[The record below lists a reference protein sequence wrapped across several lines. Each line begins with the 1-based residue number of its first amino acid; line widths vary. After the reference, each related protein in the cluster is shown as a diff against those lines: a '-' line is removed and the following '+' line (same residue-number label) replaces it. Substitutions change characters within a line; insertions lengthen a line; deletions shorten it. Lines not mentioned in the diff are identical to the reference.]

1 MSRRS
6 VDHLLNQAYPDRRAA
21 ADTSSGESRT
31 GLIPFRERSASAGA
45 RETVDPAAASSSLQG
60 LTPEEVTRSRELHG
74 SNELTQKKRQSFF
87 RQYLSSF
94 GDPIIK
100 ILLVALAINVIF
112 LFRHFDWYESAGIAI
127 AVFLATFVSTLS
139 EYGSESAFSKL
150 QEEAAKSQCRVRR
163 NGRVVALPVGEIVVG
178 DLIYLQAGER
188 IPADGILISGR
199 LALDQSALNG
209 ESREAVKEPGENAA
223 SGDLLS
229 RSGLFR
235 GAIVC
240 SGDGIMLVQQV
251 GDATFYGGL
260 AREVQEETRESP
272 LKVRLAGL
280 ARTISRL
287 GYIAAALVAGAD
299 LFHSFIMDQG
309 FEAARILAQFQ
320 QPSLVFSHILH
331 ALTLAITVV
340 VVAVPEGLPMMITVV
355 LSSNMRRMLKDH
367 VLVRKLVGIETSGSL
382 NILFT
387 DKTGT
392 LTKGKLEVSRFVD
405 GSGGEYRD
413 AASLRRKKV
422 LWDMT
427 RLSCY
432 YNNESMPSAGEV
444 LGGNAT
450 DRALMSYILG
460 RQTLPN
466 GYTVTSHIPFDSA
479 RKWSAA
485 EISAGSDPDAR
496 LLRGLFGPD
505 TRHVT
510 LIKGA
515 PEKLLGACDRYID
528 NKGSLR
534 PLDSGMLL
542 RAAWSEMTGHAM
554 RVLALAVSESPV
566 SEQGGFS
573 HLVLVGLVGIRDE
586 VRPEARGA
594 ISQVRQAGVQVV
606 MMTGDN
612 RETAAAIARSAGL
625 LEANSPPEAVLT
637 SSELENLTDGEIK
650 SRLPNLRVVARAMP
664 ADKSRL
670 VRLAQEMGLVAG
682 MTGDG
687 INDAPALK
695 KADVGFAMGSGTE
708 VAKEAGDIVILDD
721 NFASIAKAI
730 LYGRTIFKSIRKFII
745 FQLTM
750 NLCAVGISI
759 VGPFIGIDT
768 PVTVIQM
775 LWINIIMDTLAGLA
789 FAGEPP
795 LQEYMK
801 EPPKR
806 RDEPVL
812 NKYMLN
818 QILCMG
824 LFTIALSVAFLKLD
838 WVKPL
843 FRYGSD
849 PIYLMTAFF
858 ALFIFTGIF
867 NSFNARTHRV
877 NLFAHIH
884 RNPAFVGI
892 MAMVAIIQLVLIYY
906 GGSLF
911 RTAGL
916 TPRELLL
923 VLVIAFLVVP
933 ADGLRKLFLRLNHR
947 KGNL

>member
-1 MSRRS
+1 M
-6 VDHLLNQAYPDRRAA
+6 LNQAYPDKQTAAGIRRSGTELALPAGTGGTADAA
-21 ADTSSGESRT
+21 AS
-31 GLIPFRERSASAGA
+31 
-45 RETVDPAAASSSLQG
+45 SSSLQG
-60 LTPEEVTRSRELHG
+60 LTPDEVARSRELHG

-100 ILLVALAINVIF
+100 ILLAALAINVIF

-139 EYGSESAFSKL
+139 EYGSESAFAKL

-163 NGRVVALPVGEIVVG
+163 NGRAVALPVGEIVVG

-209 ESREAVKEPGENAA
+209 ESREAVKEPGESGA

-240 SGDGIMLVQQV
+240 SGDGMMLVQKV

-272 LKVRLAGL
+272 LKIRLAGL

-309 FEAARILAQFQ
+309 FETARILAQFQ

-392 LTKGKLEVSRFVD
+392 LTRGRLEVSRFVD
-405 GSGGEYRD
+405 GSGGECRD
-413 AASLRRKKV
+413 AADLRRKKV
-422 LWDMT
+422 LWEMT

-432 YNNESMPSAGEV
+432 YNNESLPSAGEV
-444 LGGNAT
+444 IGGNAT

-466 GYTVTSHIPFDSA
+466 GYTVTSRIPFDSA
-479 RKWSAA
+479 RKWAAA
-485 EISAGSDPDAR
+485 EIAAGSDANAG
-496 LLRGLFGPD
+496 LLRGIYGPGV
-505 TRHVT
+505 RRVT

-534 PLDSGMLL
+534 KLDSGMLL

-554 RVLALAVSESPV
+554 RVLALAVSETPV

-573 HLVLVGLVGIRDE
+573 RLVLVGLVGIRDE
-586 VRPEARGA
+586 VRPEARSA
-594 ISQVRQAGVQVV
+594 ISQVHQAGIQVV

-625 LEANSPPEAVLT
+625 LEANSPAEAVMT
-637 SSELENLTDGEIK
+637 SSELENLTDGEVK
-650 SRLPNLRVVARAMP
+650 ARLPALRVVARAMP

-721 NFASIAKAI
+721 NFASIAKAV

-884 RNPAFVGI
+884 RNPGFVGI
-892 MAMVAIIQLVLIYY
+892 MAMVAVIQLILIYY

-923 VLVIAFLVVP
+923 VLVMAFLVVP